1 MMKLSI
7 VQCKVEAISTINMTG
22 GRSKSK
28 SRDGDEKYEFILVS
42 GFVEFIIVS
51 GFVEFIIVSGFVE
64 AVELLSVQWGDVR
77 VCAS

>member
-1 MMKLSI
+1 MRMMKLSI
-7 VQCKVEAISTINMTG
+7 VQCKVETISTINMTG

-51 GFVEFIIVSGFVE
+51 GFVE

-77 VCAS
+77 VCTL